1 MSSNNGNGRTYLV
14 REMFARISRRYDLLN
29 RLMTFGQDL
38 RWRRQAVGK
47 LLRSNSKRLIDV
59 GAGTGDLSLEILRR
73 LPDAMVVAV
82 DFTPEMIAIGRSREG
97 ASAVH
102 WVLADAR
109 HLPFAANAFDGA
121 ISAFLVRNLDDVD
134 RALEEQERVLR
145 CGGTIVILEAVAPK
159 SGRRH
164 PILEVYFISIIPLLG
179 RLVAGDAAAY
189 NYLPASMDSFLS
201 AEELA
206 EHMQR
211 VGYDNVAMMRRM
223 FGTIAIHR
231 GSKAKDRLESANGE
245 A

>member
-1 MSSNNGNGRTYLV
+1 MSNNNGNGRSQSV
-14 REMFARISRRYDLLN
+14 RQMFARISRRYDLLN

-47 LLRSNSKRLIDV
+47 LLASNSKRLLDV
-59 GAGTGDLSLEILRR
+59 GAGTGDLSLEIMRR
-73 LPDAMVVAV
+73 TPGAMVVAV
-82 DFTPEMIAIGRSREG
+82 DFTPEMITIGRSRDG

-121 ISAFLVRNLDDVD
+121 ISAFLIRNLDDVD

-145 CGGTIVILEAVAPK
+145 YAGTIVILEAVAPK
-159 SGRRH
+159 NGRRH
-164 PILEVYFISIIPLLG
+164 PILEAYFKGIIPLLG

-189 NYLPASMDSFLS
+189 NYLPASMDAFLS

-211 VGYDNVAMMRRM
+211 IGYDNVAMMRRM
-223 FGTIAIHR
+223 FGTIAIHW
-231 GSKAKDRLESANGE
+231 GSKANDRLESSNGD